1 MSSAPGDKGNE
12 DRPITMALSIVLA
25 GWDVAHGRTRG
36 NTGCNANGPRARS
49 R

>member
-12 DRPITMALSIVLA
+12 DHPDTIASSTVLA
-25 GWDVAHGRTRG
+25 GQDATHGRTGG
-36 NTGCNANGPRARS
+36 NTGCNDYGKRARS